1 MSPSPPSGSP
11 VGEPSSGAS
20 GVLPAGTRLAH
31 YELRALLGE
40 GAMGKVYAA
49 HDTALDRPVAI
60 KVVHTELADD
70 PDVAAR
76 FLEEPRAAARVVHD
90 NLTHVYFVGTT
101 DGRPFYAMELVPG
114 ATLEQL
120 VARDGPLPL
129 DRAVDALVQAAK
141 GLGAIHAAGLVHR
154 DVKPANLLVTPDG
167 RVKVTDFGLS
177 KALGPA
183 STGTEL
189 GSLVGTPDYMSPE
202 QCRGEPVD
210 ARTDVYALGLTAYA
224 VLAGGKPWT
233 GAALGAVL
241 DQQMHAPLPSVV
253 AKRPELPPAVDVVL
267 ARLTAKDPTRR
278 PADMA
283 EVVAL
288 LERLRPRTILPAP
301 VVARGAALVLD
312 LLLLALA
319 ATGSAAVL
327 GIAAR
332 ALGVPGATTL
342 LDGLVAAAAVV
353 VLFPAMERR
362 FGGSAGKLLLH
373 LEVVTD
379 RGGRPDFATLVLR
392 LFARFPFW
400 PVMLVP
406 DAWMPGWADLVV
418 NVGTLA
424 AALAGF
430 VRTFFR
436 DGRTLS
442 DVWTRTRVAY
452 HVER

>member
-11 VGEPSSGAS
+11 VGEPSSAAS

-31 YELRALLGE
+31 YELRSLLGE

-60 KVVHTELADD
+60 KVVHAELADD

-114 ATLEQL
+114 TTLEQL

-129 DRAVDALVQAAK
+129 ERAVEALVQAAK

-183 STGTEL
+183 PSGTEL

-202 QCRGEPVD
+202 QCRGEAVD

-224 VLAGGKPWT
+224 LLAGGKPWT

-253 AKRPELPPAVDVVL
+253 AKRPELPPAVDAVL
-267 ARLTAKDPTRR
+267 ARLTSKDPARR
-278 PADMA
+278 PASMA

-312 LLLLALA
+312 LVIFALVSLGGVTLLGV
-319 ATGSAAVL
+319 ATN
-327 GIAAR
+327 
-332 ALGVPGATTL
+332 ALGLAGAL
-342 LDGLVAAAAVV
+342 PALDGLVAAAALV
-353 VLFPAMERR
+353 VLFPGMERR
-362 FGGSAGKLLLH
+362 FGGSTGKLLLH
-373 LEVVTD
+373 LEVVTAG
-379 RGGRPDFATLVLR
+379 GGRPDFTTLVRR
-392 LFARFPFW
+392 LFVRFPFW
-400 PVMLVP
+400 PTLLVP
-406 DAWMPGWADLVV
+406 EPWMPGWADLVV
-418 NVGTLA
+418 NFGTLA
-424 AALAGF
+424 AAVAGF
-430 VRTFFR
+430 ACTFFR

-442 DVWTRTRVAY
+442 DLLTRTRVAY
-452 HVER
+452 HVEH